1 MLCYLCFS
9 LCLFEGTHR
18 EHVQLVEVAHV
29 HVDGTPEHVKQ
40 VNNTQF
46 EVGSSQVVDFDGL
59 YLVGKVCHC
68 MLNGAV
74 LVTYTC
80 IRLYAV

>member
-18 EHVQLVEVAHV
+18 EHVQRVEVAQV

-46 EVGSSQVVDFDGL
+46 EVGSWQLVDFDGL
-59 YLVGKVCHC
+59 YFVRKVCHC
-68 MLNGAV
+68 QFNDGV
-74 LVTYTC
+74 LVNYGHFS
-80 IRLYAV
+80 RKA